1 MADEGDRA
9 MAKIIAALV
18 LLLSATSV
26 GLAQSQ
32 TGANFGTPF
41 SGTAAARSG
50 GHNYYH
56 ARYRNTG
63 GQSANGGGGAR
74 GEVDAS
80 DSNSSLA
87 AAARARR

>member
-32 TGANFGTPF
+32 SGANFGTPF

-50 GHNYYH
+50 GHHYYH
-56 ARYRNTG
+56 ARYRSTG
-63 GQSANGGGGAR
+63 GQSANGGGG

>member
-1 MADEGDRA
+1 MTN
-9 MAKIIAALV
+9 IVAALA
-18 LLLSATSV
+18 LLLGATSA

-32 TGANFGTPF
+32 SGGNFGTPY

-50 GHNYYH
+50 GHSYYH
-56 ARYRNTG
+56 ARYRSSG
-63 GQSANGGGGAR
+63 GQSANGGAR
-74 GEVDAS
+74 AGGEVDAS

>member
-1 MADEGDRA
+1 MTN
-9 MAKIIAALV
+9 IVAALA
-18 LLLSATSV
+18 LLLGATSA

-32 TGANFGTPF
+32 SGGNFGTPY

-50 GHNYYH
+50 GHSYYH
-56 ARYRNTG
+56 ARYRSGG
-63 GQSANGGGGAR
+63 GQSANGGAGAGG